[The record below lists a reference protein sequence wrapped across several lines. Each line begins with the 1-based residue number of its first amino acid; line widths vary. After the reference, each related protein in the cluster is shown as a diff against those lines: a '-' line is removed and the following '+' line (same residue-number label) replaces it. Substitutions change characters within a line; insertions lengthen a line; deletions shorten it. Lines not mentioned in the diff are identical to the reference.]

1 MYDWL
6 LCGLVTASIVIPPA
20 LATAPRQDD
29 RVTGTFVIDG
39 DTVAIRHVLARKVP
53 AFWDK
58 EKIVTQV
65 LLTAEPVPDEALEDG
80 FSLLDA
86 VRAGKVTGVRLEY
99 EDDGRSV
106 TGHMLSERLTGDLSI
121 SLSGSSAR
129 PAVYTA
135 SGIEGRF
142 EADLTDMNDMA
153 VLVDV
158 TWSARVRPMP
168 VVVEPTA
175 ADAAAALQH
184 PAVVAW
190 QAIEKA
196 IHTGDKAALLKVAP
210 TSVHEMAKQPDFD
223 ENFKMMKDMT
233 PKVARYLRVTEK
245 FGKVIIEAEAPGLMD
260 PTLKRG
266 TITMMKDDAGV
277 WWVET
282 MTF

>member
-1 MYDWL
+1 MYEWL
-6 LCGLVTASIVIPPA
+6 ICGLVTASIVIPPA
-20 LATAPRQDD
+20 LATAPAQDD
-29 RVTGTFVIDG
+29 RVDGTFVIDG
-39 DTVAIRHVLARKVP
+39 DTVALHHVLARKVP

-65 LLTAEPVPDEALEDG
+65 LLTAAPVPEEALEDG
-80 FSLLDA
+80 FTLLEA

-106 TGHMLSERLTGDLSI
+106 TGNMLSERLTGDLSI
-121 SLSGSSAR
+121 SRSGSNVR
-129 PAVYTA
+129 PAVYTTVR
-135 SGIEGRF
+135 IEGRF
-142 EADLTDMNDMA
+142 EADLQDMNEMA
-153 VLVDV
+153 VQVNAS
-158 TWSARVRPMP
+158 WSARVRPMP

-184 PAVVAW
+184 PAVLAW

-196 IHTGDKAALLKVAP
+196 IHSGDKAALLKVAP
-210 TSVHEMAKQPDFD
+210 ASVHEMAKQPDFA
-223 ENFKMMKDMT
+223 EGFKMMKDMT

-245 FGKVIIEAEAPGLMD
+245 FGKAIIDAEAPGLMD
-260 PTLKRG
+260 SQLKRG
-266 TITMMKDDAGV
+266 TITMMRDEAGV

>member
-20 LATAPRQDD
+20 LATAPMQDD
-29 RVTGTFVIDG
+29 RASGTFVIDG
-39 DTVAIRHVLARKVP
+39 DTVAIRHVLARKAP

-58 EKIVTQV
+58 QKIITQV
-65 LLTAEPVPDEALEDG
+65 LLTAEPVPEEALEDG
-80 FSLLDA
+80 FALLDA
-86 VRAGKVTGVRLEY
+86 TRAGKVTGLKLEY
-99 EDDGRSV
+99 DDDGRSV
-106 TGHMLSERLTGDLSI
+106 SGNILSGRLVGDLGVTS
-121 SLSGSSAR
+121 SGSRVRPHVFSATR
-129 PAVYTA
+129 
-135 SGIEGRF
+135 IEGDF
-142 EADLTDMNDMA
+142 ELASRDLNDTP
-153 VLVDV
+153 VQV
-158 TWSARVRPMP
+158 TVEWSARVRPMP
-168 VVVEPTA
+168 VIAEPTA

-184 PAVVAW
+184 PAVQAW

-196 IHTGDKAALLKVAP
+196 IHTGDKAALLKIAP
-210 TSVHEMAKQPDFD
+210 AYVHELAKQPDFD

-245 FGKVIIEAEAPGLMD
+245 FGKAIIEAEAPGLMD

-277 WWVET
+277 WWAET